1 MYARKN
7 TCYNELG
14 FRTNYVRSSIGHYTN
29 ITLRNNGLCRL
40 YSAVLSLNETTR
52 WLQAVYIDQHALYT
66 ATN

>member
-1 MYARKN
+1 MLERIDAI
-7 TCYNELG
+7 TNEIQV
-14 FRTNYVRSSIGHYTN
+14 TNYVRSSIPHCTN

-40 YSAVLSLNETTR
+40 YSAILGLNATIR